1 MTTLIRSG
9 ESQAKKEH
17 PYFPLGNPR
26 NNLDLTKGVRDHS
39 YISYVCGCCS
49 ENHPATTEL
58 LKKNCQRNQYIILP
72 AVYYESSQ
80 LNIYSDKWTLHI
92 SFSLIVC
99 PKRYPPCMFMMVEAV
114 LISYLNSMICG
125 QQFRPPTAELILSLL
140 RHNVFHSLNALWQY
154 FKQMILA

>member
-58 LKKNCQRNQYIILP
+58 LKKKLSTKPVHNIARCILWKQSIKYLFRQVNITYIFFSDSLSKALPSMHVHDGRSRFDLLPQQYDLRS
-72 AVYYESSQ
+72 AVPSS
-80 LNIYSDKWTLHI
+80 YRWTNTEPI
-92 SFSLIVC
+92 TS
-99 PKRYPPCMFMMVEAV
+99 
-114 LISYLNSMICG
+114 
-125 QQFRPPTAELILSLL
+125 
-140 RHNVFHSLNALWQY
+140 
-154 FKQMILA
+154 